1 MELSQSFV
9 RSLAVA
15 GVALAVSLG
24 AAQAQPAKQQTQPA
38 EEFQPQVGQ
47 QGKDVIWVPTNLN
60 LVYKMLELTAVT
72 SDDYVI
78 DLGSGDGRTVIA
90 AAKRGAK
97 ALGIEYNPNMVEL
110 SKRNAEKEGVADRAS
125 FVQGD
130 IFETDFSKAD
140 VLTLFLLPTLNVR
153 LRPTILEMKPG
164 TRVASNTFD
173 MGDWEPDQVV
183 TLKEC
188 TSHCTAN
195 YWMVP
200 AKVEGMWRLPQG
212 ELTLKQKYQV
222 INGTLKSKSGSQP
235 VTGRLAGDKIT
246 FKAGNME
253 FTGKVNGNAIE
264 GTSKPAGPETKWKAT
279 RGK

>member
-1 MELSQSFV
+1 MELSQSFA
-9 RSLAVA
+9 RPFAVA
-15 GVALAVSLG
+15 GFALVVALSPLL
-24 AAQAQPAKQQTQPA
+24 AQPAKQQQPA
-38 EEFQPQVGQ
+38 GEYQPQVGQ
-47 QGKDVIWVPTNLN
+47 QGKDVIWVPTNLS

-97 ALGIEYNPNMVEL
+97 ALGIEYNPDMVAL

-130 IFETDFSKAD
+130 IFESDFSKAD
-140 VLTLFLLPTLNVR
+140 VITLFLLPTLNVR
-153 LRPTILEMKPG
+153 LRPILLEMKPG

-173 MGDWEPDQVV
+173 MGDWTPDQVV

-200 AKVEGMWRLPQG
+200 AKVEGTWRLPQG
-212 ELTLKQKYQV
+212 ELTLKQSFQV
-222 INGTLKSKSGSQP
+222 FNGALKSKTGSVP

-253 FTGKVNGNAIE
+253 FTGKVTGNTIE
-264 GTSKPAGPETKWKAT
+264 GTSRPAGPEIKFQAT